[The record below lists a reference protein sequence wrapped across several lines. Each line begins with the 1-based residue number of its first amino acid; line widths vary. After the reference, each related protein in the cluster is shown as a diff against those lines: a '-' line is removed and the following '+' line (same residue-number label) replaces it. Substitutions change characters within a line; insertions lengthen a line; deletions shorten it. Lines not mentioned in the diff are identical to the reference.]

1 MKNVSD
7 KVVRHSLVYLTVQKR
22 LVTNVLV
29 YMYVKFDR
37 NDPPPSKAP
46 ISSQYSLVVPQ
57 P

>member
-7 KVVRHSLVYLTVQKR
+7 KVVRHSLVYLTGQKR